1 MMASWKRGFPAILST
16 AVVAL
21 LLAAFAV
28 GCGDSEPTPTSTT
41 TDATAPP
48 RVRTAQ
54 PTLTASGA
62 PPQTTAAAPADEPM
76 ATPVPPAPKPPGYLH
91 GAEHGIALLQTMRT
105 PSETREGWVDIT
117 LMVATLKFAGDVDD
131 RDYEVDENSLCYLNS
146 QPPHDCLFVAWG
158 NEEQFE
164 AEISASH
171 LSEEGLHYKTD
182 LLFIEFEV
190 AANATNASLFFGEQ
204 HKIPLNLQGD
214 EVQVAANAE
223 PAPVPVPSSSSG
235 KSAGYFI
242 GADYGIAITGVR
254 REPYRTEEILER
266 FPGIFLA
273 FVDISVLLLREDEAL
288 APEIEVESDKNVCFA
303 SGSSSECLAIRWG
316 TDEQFESAPYLGYD
330 TDVEWP
336 RGKGFPQSIAFIVP
350 NVVDQATLEFGPHRI
365 PINLRGMTGDA
376 PAWDYK
382 LHYPELQVG
391 STLYDSNNK
400 TVVLDEVRQE
410 EESGDVTLVFSATN
424 NSEATDFAP
433 VLELAGSRV
442 SESGTV
448 FDKYLDRAGGWT
460 PHTIRIEAGA
470 LPPGG
475 SSYLEVHIP
484 RSESR
489 DWDWIPVTRAEEDRP
504 DAAVFQIE
512 VTDSLSDTNPQVSAP
527 VYALFERR
535 NQEDALFERKK
546 ADRILFHSD
555 RDGDWEIYAMNSDG
569 SGVIQ
574 LTNNPAGDKYAAW
587 SPDGRRIAFHSD
599 RDGDWEIYAM
609 NSDGSGV
616 IQLTNNSAIDEFSA
630 WSPDGRWI
638 AFHSDRDGDWEIYTM
653 NLDGSG
659 VTKLTDNRVRD
670 AFLTW
675 SPDGRRFAY
684 HSTRYGDWEIW
695 ALNSAGSVVM
705 LTQNPA
711 SDLEPAWS
719 PDGRRIAFY
728 SDRDG
733 DGEIYAM
740 NSDGSGVI
748 QLTDNSA
755 IDSSPT
761 WSPDGR
767 RIAFLSD
774 RDGYWDIYTMN
785 SDGSGVIQLTDNSRI
800 DVPTD
805 WGR

>member
-48 RVRTAQ
+48 GVRTAQ

-91 GAEHGIALLQTMRT
+91 GAEHGIALLQTTRT
-105 PSETREGWVDIT
+105 PSGTREGWVDIT
-117 LMVATLKFAGDVDD
+117 LILATLKFAGDVDD
-131 RDYEVDENSLCYLNS
+131 RDHEVDENSLCYLNS

-204 HKIPLNLQGD
+204 HKIPLNVQGD

-223 PAPVPVPSSSSG
+223 PAPAPVPSSSSG
-235 KSAGYFI
+235 KSTGYFI

-254 REPYRTEEILER
+254 RESFPYGIEDVLEK

-273 FVDISVLLLREDEAL
+273 VVDISVLLLREDEAL
-288 APEIEVESDKNVCFA
+288 GPVVEVDLDENVCFG

-316 TDEQFESAPYLGYD
+316 TDEQFESAPVLGYYTD

-336 RGKGFPQSIAFIVP
+336 RGKGLPQSIAFIVP
-350 NVVDQATLEFGPHRI
+350 NVVDQATLEFGQHRI
-365 PINLRGMTGDA
+365 PIDLRGMTGDA
-376 PAWDYK
+376 PVWDYK

-391 STLYDSNNK
+391 SILYDSNNK

-410 EESGDVTLVFSATN
+410 EESGDVTLVFSTTN

-433 VLELAGSRV
+433 VIELAGSRV

-448 FDKYLDRAGGWT
+448 FDKFLDRVEGWT

-470 LPPGG
+470 VPPGG
-475 SSYLEVHIP
+475 SSDLEVHIP
-484 RSESR
+484 RSKSSG
-489 DWDWIPVTRAEEDRP
+489 WNWIPFTSAEEDRP

-512 VTDSLSDTNPQVSAP
+512 FTDSLSDANPQVSAP
-527 VYALFERR
+527 VHALFERR
-535 NQEDALFERKK
+535 NQEHALFEHRNQAEK
-546 ADRILFHSD
+546 ILFTSHRGGNWEIFAMNPDGSGVIQLTDHNDDDKFAFWLPDGGRIAFQSDSAGGDWDIYAMNSDGSGVIQLTYTSSNDASPAWSPDGRRIAFVSD

-569 SGVIQ
+569 SSGIQ
-574 LTNNPAGDKYAAW
+574 LTHNSANDELPAW
-587 SPDGRRIAFHSD
+587 SPDRSRIAFVSD
-599 RDGDWEIYAM
+599 RDGDKEIYTM

-616 IQLTNNSAIDEFSA
+616 IQLTHNSANDEF
-630 WSPDGRWI
+630 
-638 AFHSDRDGDWEIYTM
+638 
-653 NLDGSG
+653 
-659 VTKLTDNRVRD
+659 
-670 AFLTW
+670 
-675 SPDGRRFAY
+675 
-684 HSTRYGDWEIW
+684 
-695 ALNSAGSVVM
+695 
-705 LTQNPA
+705 
-711 SDLEPAWS
+711 PAWS
-719 PDGRRIAFY
+719 PDSRRIAFA
-728 SDRDG
+728 SNRDG
-733 DGEIYAM
+733 G
-740 NSDGSGVI
+740 N
-748 QLTDNSA
+748 
-755 IDSSPT
+755 
-761 WSPDGR
+761 WK
-767 RIAFLSD
+767 
-774 RDGYWDIYTMN
+774 IYTMN
-785 SDGSGVIQLTDNSRI
+785 SDGSGVIQLTDNSFGGF
-800 DVPTD
+800 PTD
-805 WGR
+805 WALVVVE